1 MSLLEIQLSLPLL
14 LIFGL
19 ILILVLIDAFT
30 SRDSKANYILS
41 IVGLVVVTIAA
52 CYDLFIYP
60 NLYVIGKID
69 AISISTFFSKNMLR
83 FGGYTAA
90 FDALFAISGVLTLFL
105 SRDYF
110 KKTYSEHKEIYSI
123 LLCSIFGMM
132 IISHAN
138 HLIVLFLGIEAMS
151 IPFYVLTGYIR
162 TRESS
167 VEGALKYFFLGAF
180 STGFLLYG
188 ISMIYGST
196 GTFYYNEIHN
206 IILNFSE
213 YPMYLKLGLGLSSV
227 GILFKVAA
235 FPFHQ
240 WAPDVYHSAPT
251 PFSGF
256 LSTAG
261 KAAAIV
267 AFIGLFLTVA
277 PYDTTNIL
285 VSDLNIGMQFLIA
298 VIAAA
303 TMIIGNVTA
312 LAQKNIK
319 RMLSYS
325 SVGHAGYLLMGIVSN
340 NPEGFSGMLY
350 YSIAYMLTQI
360 GAFAVLSVLEGAKE
374 ENLMLD
380 DFSGLSKK
388 QPVLALVMA
397 MFMFSLAGIPPFA
410 GFFGKYYLFK
420 AAIGAGFTWLTIV
433 AVLTS
438 IISVFYYLSVIVK
451 MYFTESMSNS
461 NNIQYINNKSTDKDK
476 EQKVYINNNNL
487 APAKLYLSKVTL
499 LSTAI
504 GILVFGIFSYLVI
517 NYSEMLF

>member
-1 MSLLEIQLSLPLL
+1 
-14 LIFGL
+14 
-19 ILILVLIDAFT
+19 
-30 SRDSKANYILS
+30 
-41 IVGLVVVTIAA
+41 
-52 CYDLFIYP
+52 
-60 NLYVIGKID
+60 
-69 AISISTFFSKNMLR
+69 
-83 FGGYTAA
+83 
-90 FDALFAISGVLTLFL
+90 
-105 SRDYF
+105 
-110 KKTYSEHKEIYSI
+110 
-123 LLCSIFGMM
+123 
-132 IISHAN
+132 
-138 HLIVLFLGIEAMS
+138 
-151 IPFYVLTGYIR
+151 
-162 TRESS
+162 
-167 VEGALKYFFLGAF
+167 
-180 STGFLLYG
+180 
-188 ISMIYGST
+188 
-196 GTFYYNEIHN
+196 
-206 IILNFSE
+206 
-213 YPMYLKLGLGLSSV
+213 
-227 GILFKVAA
+227 
-235 FPFHQ
+235 
-240 WAPDVYHSAPT
+240 
-251 PFSGF
+251 
-256 LSTAG
+256 
-261 KAAAIV
+261 
-267 AFIGLFLTVA
+267 
-277 PYDTTNIL
+277 
-285 VSDLNIGMQFLIA
+285 
-298 VIAAA
+298 
-303 TMIIGNVTA
+303 
-312 LAQKNIK
+312 
-319 RMLSYS
+319 MLSYS